1 MLYFNYIV
9 LKSLYFQEVIDD
21 MLNRNLTREY
31 LDVLKVALIGGTSVV
46 ELTSNDVGDGMDQD
60 EGSRPPPP
68 TQSTE
73 VISELG
79 QLILRC
85 PLTSQSV
92 ALCILR

>member
-1 MLYFNYIV
+1 
-9 LKSLYFQEVIDD
+9 

-46 ELTSNDVGDGMDQD
+46 ELANNDNVDGMDQE

-68 TQSTE
+68 TQASE

>member
-1 MLYFNYIV
+1 
-9 LKSLYFQEVIDD
+9 

-31 LDVLKVALIGGTSVV
+31 LDVLKVALIGGATVV
-46 ELTSNDVGDGMDQD
+46 ELASSDNVDGMDQD

-68 TQSTE
+68 TQATE

-79 QLILRC
+79 QIILRC

-92 ALCILR
+92 ALCVLR

>member
-1 MLYFNYIV
+1 M
-9 LKSLYFQEVIDD
+9 DD

-31 LDVLKVALIGGTSVV
+31 LDVLKVALIGGASVV
-46 ELTSNDVGDGMDQD
+46 DLASNDVDGMDQD
-60 EGSRPPPP
+60 EGSKPPPP
-68 TQSTE
+68 TQSTD

-92 ALCILR
+92 VLCVLR

>member
-1 MLYFNYIV
+1 
-9 LKSLYFQEVIDD
+9 

-46 ELTSNDVGDGMDQD
+46 ELANNDNIDGMDQE

-68 TQSTE
+68 TQASE

-92 ALCILR
+92 ALCVLR